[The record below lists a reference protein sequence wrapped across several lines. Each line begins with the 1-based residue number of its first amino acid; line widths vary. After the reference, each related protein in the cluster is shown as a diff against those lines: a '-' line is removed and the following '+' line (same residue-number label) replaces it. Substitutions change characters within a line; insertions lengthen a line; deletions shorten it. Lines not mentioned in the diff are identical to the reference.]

1 MKRAD
6 GEVTYRVRPAR
17 PTWRAQGRALR
28 MRRRLTKRALWEA
41 LNVLMEAG
49 WLAPLAPTDAL
60 WEPMTEDEDG

>member
-1 MKRAD
+1 MNR
-6 GEVTYRVRPAR
+6 GPVRPAR

-49 WLAPLAPTDAL
+49 WLAPTDAL
-60 WEPMTEDEDG
+60 REPMPEDEP